1 MDLDK
6 KRIDELTELLNKYNY
21 EYYILNESTVS
32 DQEYDRLME
41 ELIALET
48 KRPDLKNKLSPSSR
62 VGGAVSD
69 KFKKVVHQRMML
81 SLGDVFNK
89 EELIDFDRK
98 VRDRKSVV

>member
-6 KRIDELTELLNKYNY
+6 KRIDELTELLNRYNY

-48 KRPDLKNKLSPSSR
+48 KRPDLKSKLSPSSR

-81 SLGDVFNK
+81 SSIRGYL
-89 EELIDFDRK
+89 
-98 VRDRKSVV
+98 KSAVTFSISCASF

>member
-6 KRIDELTELLNKYNY
+6 KRIDELTELLNRYNY

-48 KRPDLKNKLSPSSR
+48 KR
-62 VGGAVSD
+62 
-69 KFKKVVHQRMML
+69 
-81 SLGDVFNK
+81 
-89 EELIDFDRK
+89 LI
-98 VRDRKSVV
+98 

>member
-69 KFKKVVHQRMML
+69 KFKKVVFAPCSNVKFLMAE
-81 SLGDVFNK
+81 LGNDGGIYGAAA
-89 EELIDFDRK
+89 LILK
-98 VRDRKSVV
+98 